1 MAIPNTSI
9 LTRGAGHTAPA
20 VTLSDLRTRYG
31 DSFLAA
37 DEFSE
42 LAGAYPNAARDLD
55 RINRR
60 ESSRRNRNRNI
71 NRFETARI

>member
-1 MAIPNTSI
+1 MATVHSLI
-9 LTRGAGHTAPA
+9 LTRGAGHTAQPL
-20 VTLSDLRTRYG
+20 TLQSLRIRYG

-60 ESSRRNRNRNI
+60 ESSRNNRNRVTVPG
-71 NRFETARI
+71 RE